1 MPEGGEKLRKSSMRY
16 ERRILQSYMR
26 RESQSG
32 VGHQLR
38 IEPLGRLCLERR
50 FAIFRTNA
58 ESISGT
64 QELAGNAA
72 AATSCGSSRC
82 V

>member
-1 MPEGGEKLRKSSMRY
+1 MRY

-26 RESQSG
+26 RESQSRRR
-32 VGHQLR
+32 HQLR

-50 FAIFRTNA
+50 FAILARMPCRTNA